1 MLAHLLLV
9 VTVGHLLSGALVHQ
23 GLDSLLA
30 LSSRRLELVD
40 GHVHYLLVDGRELS
54 HLLEVN
60 FDVSSFREKLTDEL
74 EDIVETILEDVFL
87 NIGSFGHLS
96 VVGLHKWSHGWVDVS
111 LKLSVLWVILKSM
124 VLEEGLSK
132 LNEDKLLVVSDLLV
146 SNEAKKIHVDG
157 SVDLDLAEGKL

>member
-1 MLAHLLLV
+1 
-9 VTVGHLLSGALVHQ
+9 
-23 GLDSLLA
+23 
-30 LSSRRLELVD
+30 
-40 GHVHYLLVDGRELS
+40 LLVDGRELS